1 MGLLTVGLMV
11 SGLGPAQGGTV
22 QAADLAAPLANCPA
36 GQTTDANGNCV
47 AIQQPTTTV
56 QQPTVPVTTS
66 PPAITPEQASVAAQ
80 SLVNAFYGV
89 ALYMGIGVIPPE
101 V

>member
-1 MGLLTVGLMV
+1 MNGRALDVMRSGVAGLLAVGLAV
-11 SGLGPAQGGTV
+11 SGVGPAPVGTV

-56 QQPTVPVTTS
+56 QQP
-66 PPAITPEQASVAAQ
+66 AARHAASGASDDELDDRAR
-80 SLVNAFYGV
+80 LRAGR
-89 ALYMGIGVIPPE
+89 
-101 V
+101 